1 MKFRY
6 LKKDGYMLKG
16 TIIKGYSGFY
26 YVDIGE
32 KIISCSLR
40 GKNRIKNKDFFPGDL
55 VEIKIINEEKA
66 EGVIE
71 KTLDRKNFLLR
82 PPVANIDQIIIT
94 SSMKEPSPDFMLI
107 DRLMAVAVS
116 KHIDPVLVYNKIDLV
131 NEEEIDFVKK
141 RYEES
146 EAEIIF
152 ISTLE
157 KDKNSY
163 YKKKLE
169 EVLKNKINILAGI
182 SGVGK
187 TSIINILDSGEN
199 RAVGKISE
207 KLKRGKHTTRHTEL
221 IQIGE
226 HSWLA
231 DSPGFSSLD
240 FPKDFKP
247 EMLPKVYLDYLK
259 HSHLCKFN
267 NCFHLD
273 EPDCEVKRKIEEGIL
288 SKERYENYKYLIE
301 ELKSREGSQY

>member
-1 MKFRY
+1 MVK
-6 LKKDGYMLKG
+6 MLKG
-16 TIIKGYSGFY
+16 TIIKGYSSFY

-32 KIISCSLR
+32 RIISCSLR
-40 GKNRIKNKDFFPGDL
+40 GKNRLGKNDFYPGDL
-55 VEIKIINEEKA
+55 VEIKITNEDKS

-71 KTLDRKNFLLR
+71 RTLERKNFLLR

-94 SSMKEPSPDFMLI
+94 SAMKQPSPDYMLI

-116 KHIDPVLVYNKIDLV
+116 KNIDPVLVFNKIDLSDEQEI
-131 NEEEIDFVKK
+131 EEVRK

-146 EAEIIF
+146 EATIIF
-152 ISTLE
+152 ISTME
-157 KDKNSY
+157 KDKIPL
-163 YKKKLE
+163 YKKQLE
-169 EVLKNKINILAGI
+169 EILMNKINILAGI

-187 TSIINILDSGEN
+187 TSIINILDGGDD

-221 IQIGE
+221 VQIGD

-247 EMLPKVYLDYLK
+247 EMLPRVYIDYLK
-259 HSHLCKFN
+259 YSNLCKFN
-267 NCFHLD
+267 NCFHLE
-273 EPDCEVKRKIEEGIL
+273 EPDCEIKRKIEEGIL